1 MSEKLTWT
9 NIDDLGY
16 ALAQKQAALDP
27 LAVSFTELRALV
39 EALDD
44 FNPEPDQNVNEQIL
58 EAIQHAWIEERQDIQ
73 ADEDEPRYKPPVAY
87 KPDN

>member
-1 MSEKLTWT
+1 MADKLNWT
-9 NIDDLGY
+9 NVDDIGY
-16 ALAQKQAALDP
+16 ELARTHTDLDP

-44 FNPEPDQNVNEQIL
+44 FEPEPGHNVNEQIL
-58 EAIQHAWIEERQDIQ
+58 EAIQHAWHEERQDVQ
-73 ADEDEPRYKPPVAY
+73 GDDEERGYKPPVAY